1 MQYAKTLLSVSL
13 ILGSFHVQAETQTRA
28 KDYSMTAAPSPEMQV
43 AHSSDTSAI
52 AQAAKNAK
60 APATRSQPRANTQDR
75 PYEIPL
81 SDYNNGGH
89 FGN

>member
-13 ILGSFHVQAETQTRA
+13 ILGSLHVQAETQTRA
-28 KDYSMTAAPSPEMQV
+28 KDYPTATAPSPEMQV
-43 AHSSDTSAI
+43 AHSNDPKAI
-52 AQAAKNAK
+52 AQAAKNTK
-60 APATRSQPRANTQDR
+60 APVTRSQSRSSIQNR

>member
-13 ILGSFHVQAETQTRA
+13 ILGSLHVQAETQTRA
-28 KDYSMTAAPSPEMQV
+28 KDNPMASAPSPELQV
-43 AHSSDTSAI
+43 AHSNDTNTTVRAV
-52 AQAAKNAK
+52 KNAEV
-60 APATRSQPRANTQDR
+60 PATQSPSRASSQNH